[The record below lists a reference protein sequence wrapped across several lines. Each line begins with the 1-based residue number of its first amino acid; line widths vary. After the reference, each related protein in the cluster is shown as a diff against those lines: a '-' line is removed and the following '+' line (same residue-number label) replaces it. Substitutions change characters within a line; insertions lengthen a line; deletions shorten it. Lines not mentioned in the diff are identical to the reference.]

1 MLRSHL
7 PSHIQHDSA
16 QTWAPASTNRPALQ
30 EGRRARYRR
39 RPMMLFTLISTNAAA
54 ALAGLIVPRL
64 LGDLVDTVRGGG
76 ATASL
81 VTAAI
86 IVVLLQTAFTFS
98 ACGAAAVLGQGVLAE
113 AREYVVRTILRL
125 PLGRVESA
133 STGNLVTRVTRDVSS
148 MSTAV
153 RWALPEG
160 IIAVTTVLL
169 TLPAMVLNW
178 WLLALPTIIMA
189 ALITGQLRRYLK
201 AAPAA
206 YLYEGA
212 SYSQINSTLT
222 ETVEGAR
229 TVEALRLERE
239 RRGLG
244 RQELVGSSEAERY
257 SLTLQVLLF
266 TALDFAFSVPRVL
279 TLVL

>member
-16 QTWAPASTNRPALQ
+16 QTWAPASTNRPAPQ
-30 EGRRARYRR
+30 EGPRARYRR
-39 RPMMLFTLISTNAAA
+39 RRRRAERCVEEVYRSERGLPIAGSRHVVEYIGGLLRRRPVMLFTLISTNAAA

-76 ATASL
+76 ATTSL

-98 ACGAAAVLGQGVLAE
+98 ARGAAAVLGQGVLAE

-133 STGNLVTRVTRDVSS
+133 STGDLVTRVTRDVSS

-153 RWALPEG
+153 RWA
-160 IIAVTTVLL
+160 
-169 TLPAMVLNW
+169 
-178 WLLALPTIIMA
+178 
-189 ALITGQLRRYLK
+189 
-201 AAPAA
+201 
-206 YLYEGA
+206 
-212 SYSQINSTLT
+212 
-222 ETVEGAR
+222 
-229 TVEALRLERE
+229 
-239 RRGLG
+239 
-244 RQELVGSSEAERY
+244 
-257 SLTLQVLLF
+257 
-266 TALDFAFSVPRVL
+266 
-279 TLVL
+279 

>member
-76 ATASL
+76 ATTSL

-86 IVVLLQTAFTFS
+86 IVVLLQTEFTFS
-98 ACGAAAVLGQGVLAE
+98 ARGAAAVLGQGVLAE

-133 STGNLVTRVTRDVSS
+133 SPGDLGHASDPRRVLDEHRRPVGVARRDHRRHHRAAHPRRDAPQLVATRPSYDHHGGAVHRP
-148 MSTAV
+148 TA
-153 RWALPEG
+153 ALP
-160 IIAVTTVLL
+160 
-169 TLPAMVLNW
+169 
-178 WLLALPTIIMA
+178 
-189 ALITGQLRRYLK
+189 Q
-201 AAPAA
+201 
-206 YLYEGA
+206 
-212 SYSQINSTLT
+212 
-222 ETVEGAR
+222 
-229 TVEALRLERE
+229 
-239 RRGLG
+239 
-244 RQELVGSSEAERY
+244 GSSG
-257 SLTLQVLLF
+257 SLPVRGRELLPDQ
-266 TALDFAFSVPRVL
+266 LHPHRNGRV
-279 TLVL
+279 